1 MVQPSIDW
9 PGEPLRSLV
18 WTLQA
23 WVITF
28 VVFLAVAFVVAR
40 CTRWGQQFWRVNAP
54 FFTGSWRTWALLAFM
69 LWHTVYSARVVVIF
83 TYQYADLMN
92 AVQVGA
98 EALATHD
105 ADKLDAA
112 RHAFMTSFAISG
124 ILVLLTV
131 IYTVVDLFLRR
142 VLAIHWRIWLN
153 TRLVDDWMTGDAFYR
168 NRFLHP
174 PVENPDQ
181 RIQTDIET
189 FTTKSVDMSVG
200 AVNKSLLI
208 VMFTGVLWQLSGPLQ
223 LGGWVIPRAMVFVA
237 FVFSITVTLIAF
249 WIGRP
254 LVRLNFLNERFS
266 ASFRYALVRLRDNA
280 ERVAFYRGGERERQ
294 LLHSRFAEI
303 IANMWRIVF
312 AQLRLNGWN
321 RGVGDVTTGMIPYIV
336 QAPRFFAGQIT
347 LGGLLQTVAAF
358 GNVCGALSF
367 FRDSY
372 DEFTV
377 YRAALMRI
385 DQMLDGDRR
394 ARELP
399 RISVGAAQDSLALTG
414 VGVSDLSGN
423 PLISDLTMVLT
434 AGDSVVV
441 KGPSGCGKTTLLRS
455 LAELWPR
462 TTGLACYPAGWA
474 TLFLPQLPYL
484 PLGDLREAV
493 VYPLPVA
500 DVTDDTLRNTLRA
513 VALGHLIERLDEEAD
528 WASVLSLGEQQRV
541 SFARV
546 LLVRPRVVFLDES
559 TSALDEGLEDAMYTL
574 VRERLPECVVVS
586 VGHRSTIDR
595 HHRSR
600 LQLTGGGHWE
610 LSPLTWIDAPVMRTN
625 SSAGYRD
632 GDHGD

>member
-1 MVQPSIDW
+1 MIDW
-9 PGEPLRSLV
+9 PGEPLRSLM

-23 WVITF
+23 WPVTMAGF
-28 VVFLAVAFVVAR
+28 GVVAVLIAR
-40 CTRWGQQFWRVNAP
+40 YTRWGQQFWRINAP
-54 FFTGSWRTWALLAFM
+54 FFTGLGSWRTWALLAFIM
-69 LWHTVYSARVVVIF
+69 WHTVYSARVIVIF

-92 AVQVGA
+92 AVQSGSN
-98 EALATHD
+98 ALVTHD
-105 ADKLDAA
+105 PVGLADA
-112 RHAFMTSFAISG
+112 RHAFLVSFGISG
-124 ILVLLTV
+124 ILVVLTV
-131 IYTVVDLFLRR
+131 LYTVVDLFLRR
-142 VLAIHWRIWLN
+142 VFAIRWRVWLN
-153 TRLVDDWMTGDAFYR
+153 NRLVDDWMAGDAFYR
-168 NRFLHP
+168 NRFLDV

-181 RIQTDIET
+181 RIQNDVET
-189 FTTKSVDMSVG
+189 FTTKTVDMSIG
-200 AVNKSLLI
+200 AVNKTLLI
-208 VMFTGVLWQLSGPLQ
+208 VAFTGVLWQLSGPLQ
-223 LGGWVIPRAMVFVA
+223 LWHFEIPRAMVFVA
-237 FVFSITVTLIAF
+237 FGFSITVTVIAF

-266 ASFRYALVRLRDNA
+266 ASFRYALVRLRDSA
-280 ERVAFYRGGERERQ
+280 ERVAFYRGGERERR

-358 GNVCGALSF
+358 GSVCGAMSF

-385 DQMLDGDRR
+385 DQMLDSDRR

-399 RISVGAAQDSLALTG
+399 RLGVTPTQTSLTLTD
-414 VGVSDLSGN
+414 VGVWDLQGQR
-423 PLISDLTMVLT
+423 LIAGLNLVLAPG
-434 AGDSVVV
+434 AGVVV

-455 LAELWPR
+455 LARLWPHVC
-462 TTGLACYPAGWA
+462 GSVSYPPGWG

-484 PLGDLREAV
+484 PLGDLRATV
-493 VYPLPVA
+493 AYPLPVA
-500 DVTDDTLRNTLRA
+500 DVSDSELRDTLRA
-513 VALGHLIERLDEEAD
+513 VSLGHLADRLDDEAD

-546 LLVRPRVVFLDES
+546 LLVRPCVVFLDES
-559 TSALDEGLEDAMYTL
+559 TSALDEGLEDAMYAL
-574 VRERLPECVVVS
+574 VRQRLPECVIVS

-595 HHRSR
+595 HHGAR
-600 LQLTGGGHWE
+600 LQLAGDGSWE
-610 LSPLTWIDAPVMRTN
+610 LSATA
-625 SSAGYRD
+625 A
-632 GDHGD
+632 

>member
-9 PGEPLRSLV
+9 PAEPLRSLM

-23 WVITF
+23 WVITL
-28 VVFLAVAFVVAR
+28 VVFLAVAVLIAR
-40 CTRWGQQFWRVNAP
+40 FTRWGRQFWRINAP
-54 FFTGSWRTWALLAFM
+54 FFSGRASWRTWALLAFM
-69 LWHTVYSARVVVIF
+69 LWHTVYAARVVVIF

-92 AVQVGA
+92 AVQAGS

-105 ADKLDAA
+105 PAKLDAA
-112 RHAFMTSFAISG
+112 RSAFMTSFAISG
-124 ILVLLTV
+124 ILVALTV

-142 VLAIHWRIWLN
+142 VFSIRWRVWLN
-153 TRLVDDWMTGDAFYR
+153 TRLVDDWMAGDAFYR
-168 NRFLHP
+168 NRFLDP

-181 RIQTDIET
+181 RIQTDVET
-189 FTTKSVDMSVG
+189 FTTKSVDLSIG
-200 AVNKSLLI
+200 AVSKSLLI

-237 FVFSITVTLIAF
+237 FIFSITVTVIAF

-266 ASFRYALVRLRDNA
+266 ASFRYALVRLRDSA
-280 ERVAFYRGGERERQ
+280 ERVAFYRGSERERQ
-294 LLHSRFAEI
+294 LLHSRFAEV

-336 QAPRFFAGQIT
+336 QAPRFFTGQIT

-358 GNVCGALSF
+358 GNVCAAMAF

-385 DQMLDGDRR
+385 DQVLAHDHR

-399 RISVGAAQDSLALTG
+399 RISVGTTRDSLGLTDVH
-414 VGVSDLSGN
+414 VGDLRGR
-423 PLISDLTMVLT
+423 PLITDLTMMLNP
-434 AGDSVVV
+434 GDSVVV

-462 TTGLACYPAGWA
+462 TSGLVEYPPGWA

-484 PLGDLREAV
+484 PLGDLRAAV
-493 VYPLPVA
+493 VYPLPIAEVS
-500 DVTDDTLRNTLRA
+500 DSELRDTLRA
-513 VALGHLIERLDEEAD
+513 VALGHLTQRLEEEAD

-541 SFARV
+541 SIARV

-559 TSALDEGLEDAMYTL
+559 TSALDEGLEDAMYEL
-574 VRERLPECVVVS
+574 IRERLPGCVVVS

-600 LQLTGGGHWE
+600 LSLEGDGRWE
-610 LSPLTWIDAPVMRTN
+610 LSAI
-625 SSAGYRD
+625 SA
-632 GDHGD
+632 

>member
-9 PGEPLRSLV
+9 PAEPLRSLV

-23 WVITF
+23 WGITL
-28 VVFLAVAFVVAR
+28 VAFLAVALLIAR
-40 CTRWGQQFWRVNAP
+40 YTRWGRQFWRVNAA
-54 FFTGSWRTWALLAFM
+54 FFTGVASWRTWALLAFM
-69 LWHTVYSARVVVIF
+69 LWHTVYAARVVVIF

-92 AVQVGA
+92 AVQAGS

-105 ADKLDAA
+105 PAKLDAA
-112 RHAFMTSFAISG
+112 RQAFLTSFAISG
-124 ILVLLTV
+124 ILVALTV
-131 IYTVVDLFLRR
+131 GYTVVDLFLRR
-142 VLAIHWRIWLN
+142 VFAIRWRIWLN
-153 TRLVDDWMTGDAFYR
+153 TRLVDDWTTGDAFYR
-168 NRFLHP
+168 NRFLEP

-181 RIQTDIET
+181 RIQTDVET
-189 FTTKSVDMSVG
+189 FTTKSVDLSIG
-200 AVNKSLLI
+200 AVSKSLLI

-223 LGGWVIPRAMVFVA
+223 LGDWVIPRAMVFVA
-237 FVFSITVTLIAF
+237 FAFSITVTVIAF

-266 ASFRYALVRLRDNA
+266 ASFRYALVRLRDSA
-280 ERVAFYRGGERERQ
+280 ERVAFYRGAERERV

-358 GNVCGALSF
+358 GNVCGAMSF

-385 DQMLDGDRR
+385 DQLLEGDSR
-394 ARELP
+394 ARALP
-399 RISVGAAQDSLALTG
+399 RMSVGAAADILTLTD
-414 VGVSDLSGN
+414 VEVSDLQGR
-423 PLISDLTMVLT
+423 PLVTGLTMLLT
-434 AGDSVVV
+434 PGDSVVV

-455 LAELWPR
+455 LAGLWPA
-462 TTGLACYPAGWA
+462 TTGSARYPGGWA

-484 PLGDLREAV
+484 PLGDLRSAV
-493 VYPLPVA
+493 GYPLPVA
-500 DVTDDTLRNTLRA
+500 EVSDSELCDVLRA
-513 VALGHLIERLDEEAD
+513 VALGHLTERLAEAAD

-541 SFARV
+541 AFARV
-546 LLVRPRVVFLDES
+546 LLVRPAVVFLDES
-559 TSALDEGLEDAMYTL
+559 TSALDEGLEDAMYAL

-586 VGHRSTIDR
+586 VGHRSTIDH

-600 LQLTGGGHWE
+600 LQLRGGGQWE
-610 LSPLTWIDAPVMRTN
+610 LSAV
-625 SSAGYRD
+625 AA
-632 GDHGD
+632 

>member
-9 PGEPLRSLV
+9 PSEPLRSLE

-23 WVITF
+23 WVIT
-28 VVFLAVAFVVAR
+28 VAVFLAVAVFVAR
-40 CTRWGQQFWRVNAP
+40 NSGWGRQFWRVNAP
-54 FFTGSWRTWALLAFM
+54 FFTGPGSWRTWALLAFM

-92 AVQVGA
+92 AVQAGS

-112 RHAFMTSFAISG
+112 RSAFLTSFAISG
-124 ILVLLTV
+124 ILVALTV

-142 VLAIHWRIWLN
+142 VFAIHWRVWLN
-153 TRLVDDWMTGDAFYR
+153 TRLVDDWTAGDAFYR
-168 NRFLHP
+168 HRFLAA

-181 RIQTDIET
+181 RIQTDVET
-189 FTTKSVDMSVG
+189 VTTKAVDMGIG

-223 LGGWVIPRAMVFVA
+223 LGDWVIPRAMVFVA
-237 FVFSITVTLIAF
+237 YVFSVTVTVIAF

-266 ASFRYALVRLRDNA
+266 AGFRYALVRLRDSA
-280 ERVAFYRGGERERQ
+280 ERVAFYRGAERERQ
-294 LLHSRFAEI
+294 LLHARFAKI

-358 GNVCGALSF
+358 GNVCGAMSF

-372 DEFTV
+372 DEFTIL
-377 YRAALMRI
+377 RAALLRI
-385 DQMLDGDRR
+385 DQMLEGDHR

-399 RISVGAAQDSLALTG
+399 RISVDSAPDSLTLTEVDVCDLQGRPMIGDLNLALR
-414 VGVSDLSGN
+414 
-423 PLISDLTMVLT
+423 P
-434 AGDSVVV
+434 GDSVVV

-455 LAELWPR
+455 LAELWPQ
-462 TTGLACYPAGWA
+462 TTGLVRYPAGRQ

-484 PLGDLREAV
+484 PLGDLRAAV

-500 DVTDDTLRNTLRA
+500 DVTDGELRDTLRA
-513 VALGHLIERLDEEAD
+513 VSLGHLTERLDEEAD
-528 WASVLSLGEQQRV
+528 WAAVLSLGEQQRV
-541 SFARV
+541 AIARV
-546 LLVRPRVVFLDES
+546 LLVGPAVVFLDES
-559 TSALDEGLEDAMYTL
+559 TSALDEGLEDAMYAL
-574 VRERLPECVVVS
+574 MRERLPECVVVS
-586 VGHRSTIDR
+586 VGHRSTVDR
-595 HHRSR
+595 HHDTR
-600 LQLTGGGHWE
+600 LLLEGSGRWQL
-610 LSPLTWIDAPVMRTN
+610 
-625 SSAGYRD
+625 SAVP
-632 GDHGD
+632 

>member
-9 PGEPLRSLV
+9 PAEPLRSLI

-28 VVFLAVAFVVAR
+28 VVFLAVALLIAR
-40 CTRWGQQFWRVNAP
+40 FTRWGRQFWRVNAP
-54 FFTGSWRTWALLAFM
+54 FFSGRGSWRTWALLAFI

-92 AVQVGA
+92 AVQAGS

-105 ADKLDAA
+105 AEKLDAA
-112 RHAFMTSFAISG
+112 RQAFMTSLAISG
-124 ILVLLTV
+124 ILVALTV

-142 VLAIHWRIWLN
+142 VFSIHWRIWLN
-153 TRLVDDWMTGDAFYR
+153 TRLVDDWMSGDAFYR
-168 NRFLHP
+168 NRFLDP

-181 RIQTDIET
+181 RIQNDVET
-189 FTTKSVDMSVG
+189 VTTKSVDLSVG

-237 FVFSITVTLIAF
+237 FVFSITVTVIAF

-266 ASFRYALVRLRDNA
+266 ASFRYALVRLRDSA
-280 ERVAFYRGGERERQ
+280 ERVAFYRGSERERR

-336 QAPRFFAGQIT
+336 QAPRFFTGQIT

-358 GNVCGALSF
+358 GNVCAAMAF

-385 DQMLDGDRR
+385 DQMLAHDQR

-399 RISVGAAQDSLALTG
+399 RIAVGAAEDSLALTEVA
-414 VGVSDLSGN
+414 VGDLRGR
-423 PLISDLTMVLT
+423 PLISDLTMVLNP
-434 AGDSVVV
+434 GDSLVV

-455 LAELWPR
+455 LAELWPQ
-462 TTGLACYPAGWA
+462 TAGLVEYPPGWA

-484 PLGDLREAV
+484 PLGDLRAAV
-493 VYPLPVA
+493 VYPLPLA
-500 DVTDDTLRNTLRA
+500 DVSDSELRDTLRA
-513 VALGHLIERLDEEAD
+513 VALGHLTERLEEEAD

-541 SFARV
+541 SIARV

-559 TSALDEGLEDAMYTL
+559 TSALDEGLEDAMYGL
-574 VRERLPECVVVS
+574 VRERLPDCVVVS
-586 VGHRSTIDR
+586 VGHRSTVDR

-600 LQLTGGGHWE
+600 LNLEGDGSWE
-610 LSPLTWIDAPVMRTN
+610 LSVI
-625 SSAGYRD
+625 SA
-632 GDHGD
+632 

>member
-9 PGEPLRSLV
+9 PSEPLRSLM
-18 WTLQA
+18 WTMQA

-28 VVFLAVAFVVAR
+28 VVFLAVAFLIAR
-40 CTRWGQQFWRVNAP
+40 FTRWGQQFWRVNAP
-54 FFTGSWRTWALLAFM
+54 FFTGSWRTWALMAVI
-69 LWHTVYSARVVVIF
+69 LWHTVYAARVVVIF

-92 AVQVGA
+92 AVQAGS

-105 ADKLDAA
+105 DAKLDAA
-112 RHAFMTSFAISG
+112 RQAFMTSFAISG
-124 ILVLLTV
+124 ILVALTV

-142 VLAIHWRIWLN
+142 VFSIHWRVWLN
-153 TRLVDDWMTGDAFYR
+153 ARLVDDWMSGDAFYR

-189 FTTKSVDMSVG
+189 FTTKSVDLSIG
-200 AVNKSLLI
+200 AVSKSLLI

-237 FVFSITVTLIAF
+237 FIFSITVTVIAF

-266 ASFRYALVRLRDNA
+266 ASFRYALVRLRDSA

-336 QAPRFFAGQIT
+336 QAPRFFTGQIT

-358 GNVCGALSF
+358 GNVCAAMAF

-385 DQMLDGDRR
+385 DQMLAHDHL

-399 RISVGAAQDSLALTG
+399 RIAVTSSPDSLALTEVHVDDLQG
-414 VGVSDLSGN
+414 SPLITDLS
-423 PLISDLTMVLT
+423 MVLNP
-434 AGDSVVV
+434 GDSVVV

-455 LAELWPR
+455 LAQLWPQS
-462 TTGLACYPAGWA
+462 TGLAEYPSGWE

-484 PLGDLREAV
+484 PLGDLRAAV
-493 VYPLPVA
+493 VYPLPIA
-500 DVTDDTLRNTLRA
+500 DVSDSELRDTLRA
-513 VALGHLIERLDEEAD
+513 VALGHLTNRLDEEAD

-546 LLVRPRVVFLDES
+546 LLVRPKVVFLDES
-559 TSALDEGLEDAMYTL
+559 TSALDEGLEDAMYEL
-574 VRERLPECVVVS
+574 VRERLPDSVLVS

-600 LQLTGGGHWE
+600 LQLEGDGRWA
-610 LSPLTWIDAPVMRTN
+610 LSVIA
-625 SSAGYRD
+625 A
-632 GDHGD
+632 

>member
-9 PGEPLRSLV
+9 PAEPLRSLV

-23 WVITF
+23 WVITL
-28 VVFLAVAFVVAR
+28 VVFLAVALLIAR
-40 CTRWGQQFWRVNAP
+40 FTRWGQQFWRVNAP
-54 FFTGSWRTWALLAFM
+54 FFSGAGSWRTWALLAFI

-92 AVQVGA
+92 AVQAGA

-105 ADKLDAA
+105 GAKLDAA
-112 RHAFMTSFAISG
+112 RQAFMTSFAISG
-124 ILVLLTV
+124 ILVALTV

-142 VLAIHWRIWLN
+142 VFSIHWRVWLN

-168 NRFLHP
+168 NRFLDP

-181 RIQTDIET
+181 RIQTDVET
-189 FTTKSVDMSVG
+189 FTTKSVDLSIG

-223 LGGWVIPRAMVFVA
+223 LGGWTIPRAMVFVA
-237 FVFSITVTLIAF
+237 FVFSITVTVIAF

-266 ASFRYALVRLRDNA
+266 ASFRYALVRLRDSA

-312 AQLRLNGWN
+312 AQLRLGGWN

-358 GNVCGALSF
+358 GNVCAAMAF

-385 DQMLDGDRR
+385 DQMLAHDHR

-399 RISVGAAQDSLALTG
+399 RISVAATRDSLALAEVQVDDLQGRPMIT
-414 VGVSDLSGN
+414 DLS
-423 PLISDLTMVLT
+423 MVLT
-434 AGDSVVV
+434 PGDSVVV

-462 TTGLACYPAGWA
+462 TAGLVQYPPGWA

-484 PLGDLREAV
+484 PLGDLRASV
-493 VYPLPVA
+493 VYPLPIA
-500 DVTDDTLRNTLRA
+500 DVSDSELRDTLRA
-513 VALGHLIERLDEEAD
+513 VALGHLAERLDDEAD
-528 WASVLSLGEQQRV
+528 WSSVLSLGEQQRV

-559 TSALDEGLEDAMYTL
+559 TSALDEGLEDAMYGL
-574 VRERLPECVVVS
+574 VRERLPHCVVVS

-600 LQLTGGGHWE
+600 LQLEGSGHWE
-610 LSPLTWIDAPVMRTN
+610 LSVITA
-625 SSAGYRD
+625 
-632 GDHGD
+632 